1 MILSSKPEEFLY
13 KNIGSVAEVH
23 SLRQSFSRLFPDE
36 DFEEWYN
43 LIDEEYHIR
52 QKHVQGYGD
61 YLFFS
66 SRGKAQ
72 FHEFILDK
80 FIDQLHNN
88 RISYRRGNVRYGAD
102 LFILDENKNKY
113 PIELETGLSHSS
125 SKRDRLKFRIESYKA
140 NLVFVL
146 VLNTVDKKKY
156 YNSSLP
162 YLYKDVKIMTLF
174 QFIPYFKLLKM

>member
-1 MILSSKPEEFLY
+1 MKEYEKPEEMIYEEINKITDKHKLEKEF
-13 KNIGSVAEVH
+13 KKS
-23 SLRQSFSRLFPDE
+23 FPDE
-36 DFEEWYN
+36 DYKEWYE

-52 QKHVQGYGD
+52 EKHVQGIGD
-61 YLFFS
+61 FVFFS
-66 SRGKAQ
+66 SRGKTQ
-72 FHEFILDK
+72 FHEFVLDK
-80 FIDQLHNN
+80 FVNQLHNYH
-88 RISYRRGNVRYGAD
+88 ISYRRGNVRYGAD
-102 LFILDENKNKY
+102 LFILDKNKNKY
-113 PIELETGLSHSS
+113 PIELETGLSHSA
-125 SKRDRLKFRIESYKA
+125 SKRDRLKFRIESCKA